1 MKKLSLYIFL
11 VLMVCNPAFAF
22 NYLSDFG
29 ATGGPAIFGLI
40 IIIILFF
47 MVKDGEGTGFD
58 ERKWREYNEM
68 LEKNEK
74 KEKKNVKNS

>member
-1 MKKLSLYIFL
+1 MMKKLLGIVVMGLLWS
-11 VLMVCNPAFAF
+11 NPALAF

-29 ATGGPAIFGLI
+29 ATGGSAIVGLI
-40 IIIILFF
+40 MIIILFF

-68 LEKNEK
+68 LK
-74 KEKKNVKNS
+74 KDKKKC